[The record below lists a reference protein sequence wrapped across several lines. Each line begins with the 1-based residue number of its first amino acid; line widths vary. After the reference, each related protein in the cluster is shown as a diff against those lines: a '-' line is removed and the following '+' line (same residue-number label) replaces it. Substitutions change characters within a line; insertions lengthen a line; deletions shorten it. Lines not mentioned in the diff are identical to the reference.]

1 MKNVTKIGVLLPE
14 GRVAGCQPLALRE
27 TFQRSSNAGLA
38 FSCIATFLF
47 QTDAR
52 VWHDHCTRLTRCCA
66 NDGISQ
72 GWRTFASVLHNL
84 IVANN
89 NTPGLVICRR
99 AFNPGQ
105 EPGVKTV
112 VSSDMRD
119 TRRWSKMSPLSLSG
133 IFLCCAVAAALD
145 VAFPFNSQV
154 PTVARVGQPYN
165 FQFAAAT
172 FTSPEPANISYTLV
186 GAPAWLNL
194 NGATRTLYGIPGSAD
209 SGPNGFTIAAQDS
222 TGVADV
228 RCTLVVAGTAAP
240 TVAGNIS
247 NILAAA
253 GELSGPSTLIL
264 HPGDSFDIV
273 FPADTFEDDA
283 GKIVAYYATS
293 SDHTPLPSWIQFN
306 SKTLTLTGRAPAL
319 SGPPQSFS
327 FALIA
332 SEVAGFTGAAA
343 TFTLF
348 ISVNQFAFAP
358 QEEVLNVT
366 IGIPIDYTALQSQLL
381 LNGVQAA
388 RDQIRSV
395 AAQLPSW
402 LSVDNETFALSGT
415 PPSGFQSQD
424 ANITVTDVAGDVAIK
439 TLQLRAANF
448 SLFNG
453 EVGSMTATAGQPF
466 SYTFNQSM
474 FTRQDLTLS
483 CQLGAASS
491 WLTFDSAKRLLHG
504 TPPADANPT
513 RVDANVTARSST
525 LATSESQKFSIQIK
539 AAKAGIHSS
548 TTSYSSA
555 SASVPPASRPTPS
568 PPTGATSRSSHDR
581 SRAGVIAGAVVGGL
595 VLLALLIALAIFLY
609 RKKRQQRSR
618 SPRKLEI
625 SRPILQEGEQIEA
638 LQGFSD
644 LEKAESAPD
653 RLPAEPPQ
661 IALDLP
667 SPTRQPSASKYRISL
682 ASSIG
687 DGEAA
692 IRADSNIPVWGRRSA
707 AQHTPHDS
715 YSAATEIARLSRLS
729 PTKRLSQNLLGKRNP
744 RQSLG
749 LGIDTGM
756 QDQPSQRSRRTE
768 VLSDGRSRSSFG
780 SLLTRNTSVLS
791 AKPSDFPQP
800 PRSSWRLSRAMI
812 PGLSITDAADKRK
825 SIRLVDRTDSVPDT
839 RPLAEKRQSF
849 IRNRASSGVQS
860 PLFATG
866 SRASSHALH
875 GPSGSV
881 GGSSVEASSVR
892 HHPSLRRETRGISR
906 AATTHSASSSLEPP
920 ARNPRRLDRSHVG
933 SRDFEV
939 IQETNS
945 PTHSAN
951 SRDQNSN
958 FTTTSSDTDS
968 ASLSASDVEAD
979 IQAQLA
985 LPRHQRTWVLP
996 GEASPTPPPLT
1007 PRSHSRPST
1016 AGSSNP
1022 SRNESVAR
1030 EALRR
1035 KWAQRLHRDSH
1046 GNLAHDVLAS
1056 SSSPP
1061 ANAAVIMPARGAI
1074 GDYLSRSG
1082 SSRDVGKENQSSLT
1096 ASKGKR
1102 SSGIREPM
1110 SLVSNDSLRG
1120 ARTERPRLVL
1130 RNSKMRTG
1138 SETVGPKEEVQRLS
1152 SLKAMDA
1159 DAGAGNDEWED
1170 VVEEDASETEKERK
1184 EAKEMTP
1191 MSTLSGKAFV

>member
-1 MKNVTKIGVLLPE
+1 MDPIQQQDL
-14 GRVAGCQPLALRE
+14 
-27 TFQRSSNAGLA
+27 
-38 FSCIATFLF
+38 
-47 QTDAR
+47 
-52 VWHDHCTRLTRCCA
+52 
-66 NDGISQ
+66 
-72 GWRTFASVLHNL
+72 
-84 IVANN
+84 
-89 NTPGLVICRR
+89 
-99 AFNPGQ
+99 
-105 EPGVKTV
+105 
-112 VSSDMRD
+112 
-119 TRRWSKMSPLSLSG
+119 
-133 IFLCCAVAAALD
+133 
-145 VAFPFNSQV
+145 
-154 PTVARVGQPYN
+154 
-165 FQFAAAT
+165 
-172 FTSPEPANISYTLV
+172 NIDR
-186 GAPAWLNL
+186 P
-194 NGATRTLYGIPGSAD
+194 SAC
-209 SGPNGFTIAAQDS
+209 
-222 TGVADV
+222 VE
-228 RCTLVVAGTAAP
+228 R
-240 TVAGNIS
+240 
-247 NILAAA
+247 
-253 GELSGPSTLIL
+253 PST
-264 HPGDSFDIV
+264 IV
-273 FPADTFEDDA
+273 
-283 GKIVAYYATS
+283 
-293 SDHTPLPSWIQFN
+293 L
-306 SKTLTLTGRAPAL
+306 
-319 SGPPQSFS
+319 

-483 CQLGAASS
+483 CQL
-491 WLTFDSAKRLLHG
+491 
-504 TPPADANPT
+504 ADANPT

-595 VLLALLIALAIFLY
+595 
-609 RKKRQQRSR
+609 RSR